1 METGSTKVAASWF
14 VRRRG
19 EVKGPFETAQVAR
32 FLAAGKLKASDYLS
46 LDKRDWRHPA
56 DWPAFARQVDLLVR
70 QRDETRTRAV
80 VSEDPERDQAR
91 RRLAGERRRRRA
103 SAPDISSEV
112 APRLR
117 NRRGVSLA
125 PTLIGALVL
134 AMAIVA
140 WWLSRGIEP
149 EGPAS
154 ATTDCRAL
162 PAPGVDWSYCRAAG
176 RDLRDADLSDAR
188 LRNAVLEGAILST
201 ATLARVDLSYADL
214 AGADL
219 SGADLEAAVLKG
231 ASLREARLAGAAL
244 TEADLRY
251 ANLTGADLEGASL
264 AGADLSQ
271 ATWIDGRV
279 CADGSIGACLGSP

>member
-1 METGSTKVAASWF
+1 MESRTTEVAASWF

-70 QRDETRTRAV
+70 QREETRTRAV
-80 VSEDPERDQAR
+80 TSEDPERDQAR

-103 SAPDISSEV
+103 SVPDISAEV
-112 APRLR
+112 APRVR
-117 NRRGVSLA
+117 MRRGALLA
-125 PTLIGALVL
+125 PALIGALVL
-134 AMAIVA
+134 FMAIVA
-140 WWLSRGIEP
+140 WWLSRGIDAAEP
-149 EGPAS
+149 VSSTA
-154 ATTDCRAL
+154 DCRAL

-176 RDLRDADLSDAR
+176 RDLRGVDLSGAR
-188 LRNAVLEGAILST
+188 LRNALLEGALLSA
-201 ATLARVDLSYADL
+201 ATLAGGDLSYADL

-219 SGADLEAAVLKG
+219 SGADLQAAVLKG
-231 ASLREARLAGAAL
+231 ASLRDARLSGAAL
-244 TEADLRY
+244 AEADLRY
-251 ANLTGADLEGASL
+251 ANLTGADLQGASL

-279 CADGSIGACLGSP
+279 CADASIGACLARP